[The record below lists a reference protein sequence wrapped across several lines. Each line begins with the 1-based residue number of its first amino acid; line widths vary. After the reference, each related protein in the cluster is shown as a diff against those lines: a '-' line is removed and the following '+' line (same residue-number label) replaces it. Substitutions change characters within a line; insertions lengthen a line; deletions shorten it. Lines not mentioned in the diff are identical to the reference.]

1 MAGEERVI
9 LMVEP
14 LSPSRADE
22 MERSDAIQTEV
33 QGVLTRVCVVL
44 LQVRDRQLGY
54 APHMKEAPLNA
65 QSLSVLQTVKMEA
78 CRQGQGRSVGGQFRT
93 SL

>member
-9 LMVEP
+9 LMVDP
-14 LSPSRADE
+14 LLPSRADA
-22 MERSDAIQTEV
+22 MDRSEAMQTEL

-54 APHMKEAPLNA
+54 ALHVKEAPLDA
-65 QSLSVLQTVKMEA
+65 QSLSVLQTIKSEA
-78 CRQGQGRSVGGQFRT
+78 CR
-93 SL
+93 